1 MPGLAIIQTY
11 QPDHPAIKAVASGDA
26 SAFYDAELEVRR
38 RFGSPPFGRLVKLT
52 VGLPDARAAQQ
63 EAAAMADR
71 LRAACSEPEHV
82 ASGLRVSVLGPA
94 PAYIARRAGRWRW
107 NVVLRGDRPVDLLGT
122 PPGAPWSIDVDPD
135 SLL

>member
-1 MPGLAIIQTY
+1 
-11 QPDHPAIKAVASGDA
+11 VATGNAA
-26 SAFYDAELEVRR
+26 SFYDAELEVRH

-52 VGLPDARAAQQ
+52 VGLPDHLAAEQ

-71 LRAACSEPEHV
+71 LRTAAATAAGPTAE
-82 ASGLRVSVLGPA
+82 VLGPA

-107 NVVLRGDRPVDLLGT
+107 NLVLRGERPLDLLDP